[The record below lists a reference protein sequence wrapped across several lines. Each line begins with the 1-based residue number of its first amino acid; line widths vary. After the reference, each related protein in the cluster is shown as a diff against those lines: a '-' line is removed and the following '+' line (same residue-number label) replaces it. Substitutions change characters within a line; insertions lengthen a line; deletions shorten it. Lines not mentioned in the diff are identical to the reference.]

1 MRDIPSSK
9 SGTPAEGALQF
20 ELTDFSDARRAL
32 DEPPAGLEV
41 ARQLRPPNWDSR
53 RRPPLPTDHAM
64 GGRAVDWILSLPTD
78 IRPLKLADTVPRI
91 ANELAEHWPDADRA
105 AAFLSDLLIDRR
117 GGRRG
122 FSAEIKKELGVLQH
136 TLRQIRSE
144 NRAS

>member
-1 MRDIPSSK
+1 MRNRSS
-9 SGTPAEGALQF
+9 SNPGTPAEGGLEF

-41 ARQLRPPNWDSR
+41 ARKLRPSAWDSK

-64 GGRAVDWILSLPTD
+64 GGRAVDWILSLPSD
-78 IRPLKLADTVPRI
+78 IRPLHLADKVPRI

-105 AAFLSDLLIDRR
+105 AAFVNDLLVDRR

-122 FSAEIKKELGVLQH
+122 FPPEIKRELVVLLL
-136 TLRQIRSE
+136 TLRRNRSG
-144 NRAS
+144 NRA